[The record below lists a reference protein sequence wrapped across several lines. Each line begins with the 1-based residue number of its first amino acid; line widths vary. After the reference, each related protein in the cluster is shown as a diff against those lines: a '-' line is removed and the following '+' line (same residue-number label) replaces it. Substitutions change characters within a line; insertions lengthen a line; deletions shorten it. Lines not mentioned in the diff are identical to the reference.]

1 MIFWQ
6 NIAVQEPLARAGWP
20 GPADPR
26 RISEGILQVQF
37 PGVTKEQ
44 TRKQRGFGIGTIAS
58 SAFLVSSDCA
68 EELTRIYTD
77 SGAKSGLFC
86 GGKIPSGGNS
96 LPSATP
102 CTVPDQGEFHR
113 ELGRDH
119 RREGCRNIKE
129 GKKDIK
135 YAYGFKREE
144 KSRFRGKQKSWVTV
158 DRKQSNAQSEAQ
170 SRVSFSLRSWGQLTL
185 CPSKSITDQAGQV
198 PARAEILQEQPLF
211 RGDSRDSKSSHQKP
225 WKSLCAAR
233 EGLER
238 SHGHEDLNSNR
249 QEAVLLLKPF
259 IKQAATI
266 WVPLCGWCGI
276 PALLVP
282 PVLLYRTE
290 KLSCWPPQ

>member
-6 NIAVQEPLARAGWP
+6 NTAVQEPLARAGWP

-58 SAFLVSSDCA
+58 SAFLVSSDRA

-170 SRVSFSLRSWGQLTL
+170 SRVSFSLRSWGQLTV
-185 CPSKSITDQAGQV
+185 SIK
-198 PARAEILQEQPLF
+198 IN
-211 RGDSRDSKSSHQKP
+211 H
-225 WKSLCAAR
+225 
-233 EGLER
+233 
-238 SHGHEDLNSNR
+238 
-249 QEAVLLLKPF
+249 
-259 IKQAATI
+259 
-266 WVPLCGWCGI
+266 
-276 PALLVP
+276 
-282 PVLLYRTE
+282 
-290 KLSCWPPQ
+290 